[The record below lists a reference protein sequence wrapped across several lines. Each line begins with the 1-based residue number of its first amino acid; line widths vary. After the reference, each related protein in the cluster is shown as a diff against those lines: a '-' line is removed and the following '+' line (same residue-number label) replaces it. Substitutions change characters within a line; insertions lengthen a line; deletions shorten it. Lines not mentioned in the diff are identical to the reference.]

1 MDQELAAAGE
11 DSRGGPRNPPLALR
25 MGVIAGLSHNIVIG
39 TIFGSFGVLTQSV
52 ETRLGATPEMAA
64 AAIPMVVVGSA
75 LLSSAAGVLAARYPL
90 RLLMAVGAGLAT
102 AGWLLLAFTASY
114 ALYLVAYGLLLGPAL
129 ALAGAVLPPTLVTR
143 WFVRN
148 RGLALG
154 LVHLPIVVAVLPVV
168 SNWVVEHFGAQA
180 TYLLLAALCG
190 LVLLPATLLVIEQPE
205 GATATAGAD
214 QPAAPDSMS
223 VAQLLASPR
232 FWALTLAVGAINT
245 SSVILGA
252 QLIPMA
258 VSWGIDRAPAA
269 LLASVMSLAGIAGSV
284 LFGWVSDRIGGGRTL
299 ALLAFDAA
307 LLWALFLAGLPYAAL
322 ALVVALI
329 GMHGSGAIPAL
340 SRAIGEWPGPESFSR
355 AYGLASTAAL
365 PITIL
370 GVMGTASVF
379 QAYGSYTVA
388 ILAMIAYFAAAV
400 PLGLSAGRR
409 LAR

>member
-1 MDQELAAAGE
+1 MDQGIAAAG
-11 DSRGGPRNPPLALR
+11 GGPRNPPLALR

-39 TIFGSFGVLTQSV
+39 TIFGSFGVLTHSV

-75 LLSSAAGVLAARYPL
+75 VLSSAAGVLAARYPL
-90 RLLMAVGAGLAT
+90 RLLMAVGAALAT

-129 ALAGAVLPPTLVTR
+129 ALSGAVLPPTLVTR

-168 SNWVVEHFGAQA
+168 SNWVVERFGAQSA
-180 TYLLLAALCG
+180 YLLLAVLCG
-190 LVLLPATLLVIEQPE
+190 LVLLPATLLVVDQPA
-205 GATATAGAD
+205 GATTPADAG
-214 QPAAPDSMS
+214 QPAAPDRGMS
-223 VAQLLASPR
+223 VVQLLASPR
-232 FWALTLAVGAINT
+232 FWALTLSVGAINT
-245 SSVILGA
+245 GSVILGA

-258 VSWGIDRAPAA
+258 ISWGIERAPAA

-340 SRAIGEWPGPESFSR
+340 SRAIGEWPGPASFSR

-370 GVMGTASVF
+370 GVMGTASAF
-379 QAYGSYTVA
+379 QAHGSYTVA
-388 ILAMIAYFAAAV
+388 ILAMIAYFIVAV
-400 PLGLSAGRR
+400 PLGLSARSR
-409 LAR
+409 AVR